1 MDFDLTAD
9 QKLFRAT
16 TREFLEK
23 EMPLT
28 RVRELADGGVGF
40 EADWWRRG
48 SELGWNALVVD
59 PAAGGDSISGEGL
72 VDACIVAEEMG
83 RLVSPG
89 PLIGANVVAAVL
101 SEAAN
106 ADEHAEVIAALMAGE
121 AVASWAVYEPGR
133 GWAPLAPT
141 VQAIRDGSGYVL
153 SGVKDRVDSGDQ
165 ADYFLVT
172 AVVAGA
178 DGAAGVDGAGGAD
191 GVVQFIVAA
200 GAAGVTVTGEQSLD
214 LVRRYARVA
223 FDGVRLP
230 ADSVVRPAGTV
241 EAAVNRQIQIAV
253 ALQCAETAGVVQR
266 VFEFTVQWAFD
277 RYSFGRPLASYQ
289 ALKHRFADMK
299 LWLEACLATSSAA
312 AHASARRA
320 ADADELASVAKSYV
334 GQRATD
340 IIQDCVQL
348 HGGIGVTWEH
358 DIHLYL
364 RRATVNR
371 AMFGSPS
378 EHRRR
383 LADILGV

>member
-9 QKLFRAT
+9 QRLFRST

-28 RVRELADGGVGF
+28 RVRELAEAGVGF
-40 EADWWRRG
+40 ESDWWRRG
-48 SELGWNALVVD
+48 SELGWNSMTVA
-59 PAAGGDSISGEGL
+59 PEAGGDSISGEGL
-72 VDACIVAEEMG
+72 VDTCIVAEEMG
-83 RLVSPG
+83 RLISPG
-89 PLIGANVVAAVL
+89 PLLGVNVVAAAL

-106 ADEHAEVIAALMAGE
+106 ADEYAEVIAALMAGE
-121 AVASWAVYEPGR
+121 AVASWAVYEPKR
-133 GWAPLAPT
+133 GFTPLAPQ
-141 VQAIRDGSGYVL
+141 VRAERDSAGYML
-153 SGVKDRVDSGDQ
+153 TGVKNRVDGGDQ
-165 ADYFLVT
+165 ADWFLVT
-172 AVVAGA
+172 AAGPDGLAQFLVPAGA
-178 DGAAGVDGAGGAD
+178 P
-191 GVVQFIVAA
+191 
-200 GAAGVTVTGEQSLD
+200 GVTVTAESSLD
-214 LVRRYARVA
+214 LVRHYARVEL
-223 FDGVRLP
+223 DGVVAPDGGMGGGGDGGMGGAGL
-230 ADSVVRPAGTV
+230 VRPAGPA
-241 EAAVNRQIQIAV
+241 EAAVNRQVQIAA
-253 ALQCAETAGVVQR
+253 ALQCAETAGAVQR

-299 LWLEACLATSSAA
+299 TWLEACLATAGTA
-312 AHASARRA
+312 AHAASLRTE
-320 ADADELASVAKSYV
+320 DADELASVAKSYV

-371 AMFGSPS
+371 AMFGTPG

>member
-28 RVRELADGGVGF
+28 RVRELASSGIGF
-40 EADWWRRG
+40 ESDWWKRG
-48 SELGWNALVVD
+48 SELGWNAMTVD

-89 PLIGANVVAAVL
+89 PLLGTNLVAAAL
-101 SEAAN
+101 SGAASA
-106 ADEHAEVIAALMAGE
+106 ADHAEVIAALMAGE
-121 AVASWAVYEPGR
+121 AVASWAVYEPR
-133 GWAPLAPT
+133 HGWAPLAPQ
-141 VQAIRDGSGYVL
+141 VQARPDGSGYVVT
-153 SGVKDRVDSGDQ
+153 GVKDRVDSGDQ

-172 AVVAGA
+172 AAA
-178 DGAAGVDGAGGAD
+178 PDGLVQLIVPAAAP
-191 GVVQFIVAA
+191 
-200 GAAGVTVTGEQSLD
+200 GVTVTRQHSLD
-214 LVRRYARVA
+214 LVRRYARVEL
-223 FDGVRLP
+223 DGVAVP
-230 ADSVVRPAGTV
+230 ATDVVSPAGSA
-241 EAAVNRQIQIAV
+241 ESAVNRQIQTAV
-253 ALQCAETAGVVQR
+253 ALQCAETAGAIER

-299 LWLEACLATSSAA
+299 LWLEACQATAGAA
-312 AHASARRA
+312 AHAA
-320 ADADELASVAKSYV
+320 AQQADDADELASVAKSYV

-340 IIQDCVQL
+340 LIQDCVQL

-371 AMFGSPS
+371 AMFGTPS

-383 LADILGV
+383 LADILGI

>member
-28 RVRELADGGVGF
+28 RVRELAGSGIGF
-40 EADWWRRG
+40 EPDWWRRG
-48 SELGWNALVVD
+48 SELGWNSLIVD

-89 PLIGANVVAAVL
+89 PLIGANVVAAAL

-106 ADEHAEVIAALMAGE
+106 VADHAEVIAALMAGE
-121 AVASWAVYEPGR
+121 AVASWAVYEPRR
-133 GWAPLAPT
+133 GWSPMTPT
-141 VQAIRDGSGYVL
+141 ARATLDGSGYVL
-153 SGVKDRVDSGDQ
+153 SGVKDRVDCGDQ
-165 ADYFLVT
+165 ADYFLV
-172 AVVAGA
+172 A
-178 DGAAGVDGAGGAD
+178 AAGPDELA
-191 GVVQFIVAA
+191 QFIVPAA
-200 GAAGVTVTGEQSLD
+200 APGVTVTAEQSLD
-214 LVRRYARVA
+214 LVRRYARVDM
-223 FDGVRLP
+223 DGVELP
-230 ADSVVRPAGTV
+230 ATSVVSPAGTV

-253 ALQCAETAGVVQR
+253 ALQCAETAGAIQR

-299 LWLEACLATSSAA
+299 LWLEACQATASAA
-312 AHASARRA
+312 AHATARRA
-320 ADADELASVAKSYV
+320 EEADELASVAKSYV

-340 IIQDCVQL
+340 IIQDCVQM

-371 AMFGSPS
+371 AMFGTPS

>member
-28 RVRELADGGVGF
+28 RVRELADNSIGF
-40 EADWWRRG
+40 EPDWWRRG
-48 SELGWNALVVD
+48 SELGWNSMIVD

-72 VDACIVAEEMG
+72 VDTCIVAEEMG
-83 RLVSPG
+83 RLASPG
-89 PLIGANVVAAVL
+89 PLLGSNLVGAAL
-101 SEAAN
+101 SEAVN
-106 ADEHAEVIAALMAGE
+106 AADHAEVISALMAGE
-121 AVASWAVYEPGR
+121 AVASWAVYEPRR
-133 GWAPLAPT
+133 GWSPLTPV
-141 VQAIRDGSGYVL
+141 VQASADGPGYVL
-153 SGVKDRVDSGDQ
+153 SGIKDRVDCGDQ

-172 AVVAGA
+172 AAGP
-178 DGAAGVDGAGGAD
+178 DGLA
-191 GVVQFIVAA
+191 QFIVPAA
-200 GAAGVTVTGEQSLD
+200 APGVTVTAEQSLD
-214 LVRRYARVA
+214 LVRRYARVEM
-223 FDGVRLP
+223 DGVRLP
-230 ADSVVRPAGTV
+230 AASVVSPAGPAQT
-241 EAAVNRQIQIAV
+241 AVNRQIQIAV
-253 ALQCAETAGVVQR
+253 ALQCAETAGAVQR

-299 LWLEACLATSSAA
+299 LWLEACQATASAA
-312 AHASARRA
+312 AHAAAQRA
-320 ADADELASVAKSYV
+320 EEADELASVAKSYV

-340 IIQDCVQL
+340 IIQDCVQM

-371 AMFGSPS
+371 TMFGTPS

>member
-1 MDFDLTAD
+1 MDFDLSAD

-28 RVRELADGGVGF
+28 RVRELADSGIGF
-40 EADWWRRG
+40 EPDWWKRG
-48 SELGWNALVVD
+48 SELGWNAMIVD

-89 PLIGANVVAAVL
+89 PMLGSNLVAAAL

-106 ADEHAEVIAALMAGE
+106 AADHAEVIAALMAGE
-121 AVASWAVYEPGR
+121 AVASWAVYEPR
-133 GWAPLAPT
+133 HGWSPLTPT
-141 VQAIRDGSGYVL
+141 LLATPDGSGYVL
-153 SGVKDRVDSGDQ
+153 SGVKDRVDCGDQ

-172 AVVAGA
+172 AAGP
-178 DGAAGVDGAGGAD
+178 DGLA
-191 GVVQFIVAA
+191 QFIVPAA
-200 GAAGVTVTGEQSLD
+200 APGVTVAAEQSLD
-214 LVRRYARVA
+214 LVRRYARVDM
-223 FDGVRLP
+223 DGVLLP
-230 ADSVVRPAGTV
+230 ATSVVSPAGAA

-253 ALQCAETAGVVQR
+253 ALQCAETAGAVQR

-299 LWLEACLATSSAA
+299 LWLEACQATASAA
-312 AHASARRA
+312 AHATARRA
-320 ADADELASVAKSYV
+320 EEADELASVAKSYV

-340 IIQDCVQL
+340 IIQDCVQM

-371 AMFGSPS
+371 AMFGTPS

>member
-1 MDFDLTAD
+1 MDYDLDAD

-16 TREFLEK
+16 TREFLDK

-28 RVRELADGGVGF
+28 RVRELADLGVGF
-40 EADWWRRG
+40 EPDWWKRG
-48 SELGWNALVVD
+48 CELGWNSMIVGSD
-59 PAAGGDSISGEGL
+59 WGGDSISGEGL
-72 VDACIVAEEMG
+72 VDTCIVAEEMG

-89 PLIGANVVAAVL
+89 PLLGANLVAAAL
-101 SEAAN
+101 GEAAN
-106 ADEHAEVIAALMAGE
+106 AADHADVIAALMAGE
-121 AVASWAVYEPGR
+121 AVASWAVYEPRR
-133 GWAPLAPT
+133 GWSPMTPA
-141 VQAIRDGSGYVL
+141 VQASADGSGYVL
-153 SGVKDRVDSGDQ
+153 SGVKDRVEAGDQ

-172 AVVAGA
+172 AAGPDGLAQFVVPAGA
-178 DGAAGVDGAGGAD
+178 P
-191 GVVQFIVAA
+191 
-200 GAAGVTVTGEQSLD
+200 GVTVTAEQSLD
-214 LVRRYARVA
+214 LVRRYARVEL
-223 FDGVRLP
+223 DGVRLP
-230 ADSVVRPAGTV
+230 AASVVSPADSA
-241 EAAVNRQIQIAV
+241 EAAVNRQVQIAV
-253 ALQCAETAGVVQR
+253 ALQCAETAGVVSR

-299 LWLEACLATSSAA
+299 LWLEAGAATASAA
-312 AHASARRA
+312 AHAA
-320 ADADELASVAKSYV
+320 AQRSDEADELASVAKSYV

-340 IIQDCVQL
+340 IIQDCVQM

-371 AMFGSPS
+371 AMYGTPS

>member
-1 MDFDLTAD
+1 MDYDLTAD

-28 RVRELADGGVGF
+28 RVRELADSGVGF
-40 EADWWRRG
+40 EPDWWRRG
-48 SELGWNALVVD
+48 SELGWNSMIVD

-72 VDACIVAEEMG
+72 VDTCIVAEEMG

-89 PLIGANVVAAVL
+89 PLLGTNLVAAAL

-106 ADEHAEVIAALMAGE
+106 AADHAGVISALMAGE
-121 AVASWAVYEPGR
+121 AVASWAVYEPRR
-133 GWAPLAPT
+133 GWSPLTPM
-141 VQAIRDGSGYVL
+141 VQATADGPGYVL
-153 SGVKDRVDSGDQ
+153 SGVKDRVEAGDQ

-172 AVVAGA
+172 AAGP
-178 DGAAGVDGAGGAD
+178 DGLM
-191 GVVQFIVAA
+191 QFIVPAA
-200 GAAGVTVTGEQSLD
+200 APGVTVTAEQSLD
-214 LVRRYARVA
+214 LVRRYARVDM
-223 FDGVRLP
+223 DGVRLP
-230 ADSVVRPAGTV
+230 GTSVVSPAGSAQT
-241 EAAVNRQIQIAV
+241 AVNRQVQIAV
-253 ALQCAETAGVVQR
+253 ALQCAETAGTIQR

-299 LWLEACLATSSAA
+299 LWLEACQATASAA
-312 AHASARRA
+312 AHAAARQ
-320 ADADELASVAKSYV
+320 ADEADELASVAKSYV

-340 IIQDCVQL
+340 IIQDCVQM

-371 AMFGSPS
+371 AMFGTPS

>member
-28 RVRELADGGVGF
+28 RVRELAGGGIGF
-40 EADWWRRG
+40 EPDWWKRG
-48 SELGWNALVVD
+48 SELGWNSMMVD

-89 PLIGANVVAAVL
+89 PLIGANLVAAAL

-106 ADEHAEVIAALMAGE
+106 AADHAEVIAALMAGE
-121 AVASWAVYEPGR
+121 AVASWAVYEPRR
-133 GWAPLAPT
+133 GWSPMTPT
-141 VQAIRDGSGYVL
+141 VQATSDGSGYVL
-153 SGVKDRVDSGDQ
+153 SGIKDRVDCGDQ

-172 AVVAGA
+172 AGGP
-178 DGAAGVDGAGGAD
+178 DGLA
-191 GVVQFIVAA
+191 QFIVPAA
-200 GAAGVTVTGEQSLD
+200 APGVTVIAEQSLD
-214 LVRRYARVA
+214 LVRRYARVDM
-223 FDGVRLP
+223 DGVVLP
-230 ADSVVRPAGTV
+230 ATSVVSPAGTV

-253 ALQCAETAGVVQR
+253 ALQCAETAGAIQR

-299 LWLEACLATSSAA
+299 LWLEACQATAGAA
-312 AHASARRA
+312 AHATARQA
-320 ADADELASVAKSYV
+320 EDADELASVAKSYV

-340 IIQDCVQL
+340 IIQDCVQM

-371 AMFGSPS
+371 AMFGTPS

>member
-28 RVRELADGGVGF
+28 RVRELASSGIGF
-40 EADWWRRG
+40 ESDWWKRG
-48 SELGWNALVVD
+48 SELGWNAMTVD

-89 PLIGANVVAAVL
+89 PLLGTNLVAAAL
-101 SEAAN
+101 SGAASA
-106 ADEHAEVIAALMAGE
+106 ADHAEVIAALMAGE
-121 AVASWAVYEPGR
+121 AVASWAVYEPR
-133 GWAPLAPT
+133 HGWAPLAPK
-141 VQAIRDGSGYVL
+141 VQASLDGSGYVVT
-153 SGVKDRVDSGDQ
+153 GVKDRVDSGDQ

-172 AVVAGA
+172 AAA
-178 DGAAGVDGAGGAD
+178 PDGLVQVIVPAAAP
-191 GVVQFIVAA
+191 
-200 GAAGVTVTGEQSLD
+200 GVTVTPQHSLD
-214 LVRRYARVA
+214 LVRRYARVEL
-223 FDGVRLP
+223 DGVAVP
-230 ADSVVRPAGTV
+230 ATDVVRPAGSA
-241 EAAVNRQIQIAV
+241 ESAVNRQIQTAV
-253 ALQCAETAGVVQR
+253 ALQCAETVGAIER

-299 LWLEACLATSSAA
+299 LWLEACQATAGAA
-312 AHASARRA
+312 AHAA
-320 ADADELASVAKSYV
+320 AQQADDADELASVAKSYV

-340 IIQDCVQL
+340 LIQDCVQL

-371 AMFGSPS
+371 AMFGTPS

-383 LADILGV
+383 LADILGI

>member
-9 QKLFRAT
+9 QRLFRST
-16 TREFLEK
+16 TRDFLEK

-40 EADWWRRG
+40 EPGWWRRG
-48 SELGWNALVVD
+48 SELGWNSMTVA
-59 PAAGGDSISGEGL
+59 PEAGGDSISGEGL
-72 VDACIVAEEMG
+72 VDTCIVAEEMG
-83 RLVSPG
+83 RLISPG
-89 PLIGANVVAAVL
+89 PLLGVNVVAAAL

-121 AVASWAVYEPGR
+121 AVASWAVYEPR
-133 GWAPLAPT
+133 GGFAPLAPR
-141 VQAIRDGSGYVL
+141 VRAVRDGSGYVL
-153 SGVKDRVDSGDQ
+153 SGVKDRVDGGDQ
-165 ADYFLVT
+165 ADWFLVT
-172 AVVAGA
+172 AAGPDGLAQFVVPAGA
-178 DGAAGVDGAGGAD
+178 P
-191 GVVQFIVAA
+191 
-200 GAAGVTVTGEQSLD
+200 GVTVTAEPSLD
-214 LVRRYARVA
+214 LVRHYARVEL
-223 FDGVRLP
+223 DGVAVP
-230 ADSVVRPAGTV
+230 GSGVVTPAGPA
-241 EAAVNRQIQIAV
+241 EAAVNRQVQIAA
-253 ALQCAETAGVVQR
+253 ALQCAETSGAVQR

-299 LWLEACLATSSAA
+299 TWLEACLATAGAA
-312 AHASARRA
+312 AHAASLRTE
-320 ADADELASVAKSYV
+320 DADELASVAKSYV

-371 AMFGSPS
+371 VMFGTPG

>member
-9 QKLFRAT
+9 QRLFRST
-16 TREFLEK
+16 TRDFLEK

-28 RVRELADGGVGF
+28 RVRELAEGGVGF
-40 EADWWRRG
+40 EPDWWRRG
-48 SELGWNALVVD
+48 SELGWNSMTVA
-59 PAAGGDSISGEGL
+59 PEAGGDSISGEGL
-72 VDACIVAEEMG
+72 VDTCIVAEEMG

-89 PLIGANVVAAVL
+89 PLLGVNVVAAAL

-121 AVASWAVYEPGR
+121 AVASWAVYEPKR
-133 GWAPLAPT
+133 GFTPLAPQ
-141 VQAIRDGSGYVL
+141 VRAERDSAGYML
-153 SGVKDRVDSGDQ
+153 TGVKDRVDGGDQ
-165 ADYFLVT
+165 ADWFLVT
-172 AVVAGA
+172 AAGPDGLAQFVVPAGA
-178 DGAAGVDGAGGAD
+178 P
-191 GVVQFIVAA
+191 
-200 GAAGVTVTGEQSLD
+200 GVTVTAEPSLD
-214 LVRRYARVA
+214 LVRHYARVEL
-223 FDGVRLP
+223 DGVAVRG
-230 ADSVVRPAGTV
+230 SGVVTPAGPA
-241 EAAVNRQIQIAV
+241 EAAVNRQVQIAA
-253 ALQCAETAGVVQR
+253 ALQCAETAGAVLR

-299 LWLEACLATSSAA
+299 TWLEACLATAGTA
-312 AHASARRA
+312 AHAASLRTE
-320 ADADELASVAKSYV
+320 DADELASVAKSYV

-371 AMFGSPS
+371 VMFGTPG

>member
-28 RVRELADGGVGF
+28 RVRDLAGSGIGF
-40 EADWWRRG
+40 ERDWWKRG
-48 SELGWNALVVD
+48 SELGWNSMVVD
-59 PAAGGDSISGEGL
+59 PAAGGDSISGEGV

-89 PLIGANVVAAVL
+89 PLIGANVVAAAL

-106 ADEHAEVIAALMAGE
+106 AADHAEVIADLMAGE
-121 AVASWAVYEPGR
+121 AVASWAVYEPRR
-133 GWAPLAPT
+133 GWSPMTPT
-141 VQAIRDGSGYVL
+141 VRATSDGSGYIL
-153 SGVKDRVDSGDQ
+153 SGVKDRVDCGDQ

-172 AVVAGA
+172 AAGL
-178 DGAAGVDGAGGAD
+178 DGPA
-191 GVVQFIVAA
+191 QFIVPAA
-200 GAAGVTVTGEQSLD
+200 APGVTVTAEQSLD
-214 LVRRYARVA
+214 LVRRYARVDM
-223 FDGVRLP
+223 DGVELP
-230 ADSVVRPAGTV
+230 ATSVVNPAGTA

-253 ALQCAETAGVVQR
+253 ALQCAETAGAIQR

-299 LWLEACLATSSAA
+299 LWLEACQATAGAA
-312 AHASARRA
+312 AHATARHA
-320 ADADELASVAKSYV
+320 EEANELASVAKSYV

-340 IIQDCVQL
+340 IIQDCVQM

-371 AMFGSPS
+371 AMFGTPS

>member
-28 RVRELADGGVGF
+28 RVRELADRGIGF
-40 EADWWRRG
+40 EPDWWKRG
-48 SELGWNALVVD
+48 SELGWSSMVVD

-89 PLIGANVVAAVL
+89 PLIGANVVAAAL
-101 SEAAN
+101 SEAADV
-106 ADEHAEVIAALMAGE
+106 ADHAEVIAALMAGE
-121 AVASWAVYEPGR
+121 AVASWAVYEPRR
-133 GWAPLAPT
+133 GWSPMTPT
-141 VQAIRDGSGYVL
+141 VRATSDGSGYVL
-153 SGVKDRVDSGDQ
+153 SGVKDRVDCGDQ

-172 AVVAGA
+172 AAGP
-178 DGAAGVDGAGGAD
+178 DGLA
-191 GVVQFIVAA
+191 QFIVPAA
-200 GAAGVTVTGEQSLD
+200 APGVTVAAEQSLD
-214 LVRRYARVA
+214 LVRRYARVDM
-223 FDGVRLP
+223 DGVELP
-230 ADSVVRPAGTV
+230 ATSMVSPAGTV

-253 ALQCAETAGVVQR
+253 ALQCAETAGAIQR

-299 LWLEACLATSSAA
+299 LWLEACQATAGAA
-312 AHASARRA
+312 AHATARQYEE
-320 ADADELASVAKSYV
+320 ADELASVAKSYV

-340 IIQDCVQL
+340 IIQDCVQM

-371 AMFGSPS
+371 AMFGTPS

>member
-28 RVRELADGGVGF
+28 RVRELAGSGIGF
-40 EADWWRRG
+40 EPDWWKRG
-48 SELGWNALVVD
+48 SELGWNSLIVD
-59 PAAGGDSISGEGL
+59 PAAGGDSLSGEGL

-89 PLIGANVVAAVL
+89 PLIGANVVAAAL

-106 ADEHAEVIAALMAGE
+106 VADHAEVIAALMAGE
-121 AVASWAVYEPGR
+121 AVASWAVYEPRR
-133 GWAPLAPT
+133 GWSPMTPA
-141 VQAIRDGSGYVL
+141 VQATSDGAGYVL
-153 SGVKDRVDSGDQ
+153 SGVKDRVDCGDQ
-165 ADYFLVT
+165 ADYFLIT
-172 AVVAGA
+172 
-178 DGAAGVDGAGGAD
+178 AAGPDGLA
-191 GVVQFIVAA
+191 QFIVPAA
-200 GAAGVTVTGEQSLD
+200 APGVTVTAEQSLD
-214 LVRRYARVA
+214 LVRRYARVDM
-223 FDGVRLP
+223 DGVELP
-230 ADSVVRPAGTV
+230 ATSVVSPAGTV

-253 ALQCAETAGVVQR
+253 ALQCAETAGVIQR

-299 LWLEACLATSSAA
+299 LWLEACQATAGAA
-312 AHASARRA
+312 AHATARQA
-320 ADADELASVAKSYV
+320 EEADELASVAKSYV

-340 IIQDCVQL
+340 IIQDCVQM

-371 AMFGSPS
+371 AMFGTPS

>member
-28 RVRELADGGVGF
+28 RVRELADNSIGF
-40 EADWWRRG
+40 EPDWWRRG
-48 SELGWNALVVD
+48 SELGWNSMIVD

-72 VDACIVAEEMG
+72 VDTCIVAEEMG

-89 PLIGANVVAAVL
+89 PLLGSNLVGAAL
-101 SEAAN
+101 SEAVN
-106 ADEHAEVIAALMAGE
+106 AADHAEVISALMAGE
-121 AVASWAVYEPGR
+121 AVASWAVYEPRR
-133 GWAPLAPT
+133 GWSPLTPV
-141 VQAIRDGSGYVL
+141 VQASADGPGYVL
-153 SGVKDRVDSGDQ
+153 SGIKDRVDCGDQ

-172 AVVAGA
+172 AAGP
-178 DGAAGVDGAGGAD
+178 DGLA
-191 GVVQFIVAA
+191 QFIVPAA
-200 GAAGVTVTGEQSLD
+200 APGVTVTAEQSLD
-214 LVRRYARVA
+214 LVRRYARVEM
-223 FDGVRLP
+223 DGVRLP
-230 ADSVVRPAGTV
+230 AASVVSPAGPAQT
-241 EAAVNRQIQIAV
+241 AVNRQIQIAV
-253 ALQCAETAGVVQR
+253 ALQCAETAGAVQR

-299 LWLEACLATSSAA
+299 LWLEACQATASAA
-312 AHASARRA
+312 AHAAAQRA
-320 ADADELASVAKSYV
+320 EEADELASVAKSYV

-340 IIQDCVQL
+340 IIQDCVQM

-371 AMFGSPS
+371 TMFGTPS

>member
-28 RVRELADGGVGF
+28 RVRELADSGIGF
-40 EADWWRRG
+40 APDWWQRG
-48 SELGWNALVVD
+48 SELGWNAMLVD

-89 PLIGANVVAAVL
+89 PLLGTNLVAAAL

-106 ADEHAEVIAALMAGE
+106 AGDHAEVIAALMAGE
-121 AVASWAVYEPGR
+121 AVASWAVYEPQR
-133 GWAPLAPT
+133 GWAPLTPT
-141 VQAIRDGSGYVL
+141 VQATSDGSDYVL
-153 SGVKDRVDSGDQ
+153 SGVKDRVDCGDQ

-172 AVVAGA
+172 AAGP
-178 DGAAGVDGAGGAD
+178 DGLA
-191 GVVQFIVAA
+191 QFIVPAA
-200 GAAGVTVTGEQSLD
+200 APGVTVTAEQSLD
-214 LVRRYARVA
+214 LVRRYARVEM
-223 FDGVRLP
+223 DGVRLP
-230 ADSVVRPAGTV
+230 ATCVVSPARPA
-241 EAAVNRQIQIAV
+241 EAAVNRQVQIAV
-253 ALQCAETAGVVQR
+253 AIQCAETAGAVQR

-299 LWLEACLATSSAA
+299 LWLEACQATAGAA
-312 AHASARRA
+312 AHATARQA
-320 ADADELASVAKSYV
+320 EDADELVSVAKSYV

-340 IIQDCVQL
+340 IIQDCVQM

-371 AMFGSPS
+371 TMFGTPG

-383 LADILGV
+383 LADLLGV

>member
-28 RVRELADGGVGF
+28 RIRELAGRGIGF
-40 EADWWRRG
+40 EPDWWKRG
-48 SELGWNALVVD
+48 SELGWNSLTVD

-89 PLIGANVVAAVL
+89 PLIGANVVAATL

-106 ADEHAEVIAALMAGE
+106 VADHAEVIAALMAGE
-121 AVASWAVYEPGR
+121 AVASWAVYEPRR
-133 GWAPLAPT
+133 GWSPMTPAVRATP
-141 VQAIRDGSGYVL
+141 DGSGYVL
-153 SGVKDRVDSGDQ
+153 SGVKDRVDCGDQ

-172 AVVAGA
+172 AAGP
-178 DGAAGVDGAGGAD
+178 DGLA
-191 GVVQFIVAA
+191 QFIVPAA
-200 GAAGVTVTGEQSLD
+200 APGVTVTAEESLD
-214 LVRRYARVA
+214 LVRRYARVDM
-223 FDGVRLP
+223 DGVELP
-230 ADSVVRPAGTV
+230 ATSAVRPPGTD

-253 ALQCAETAGVVQR
+253 ALQCAETAGAIQR

-299 LWLEACLATSSAA
+299 LWLEACQATAGAA
-312 AHASARRA
+312 AHATARRA
-320 ADADELASVAKSYV
+320 EEADELASVAKSYV

-340 IIQDCVQL
+340 IIQDCVQM

-383 LADILGV
+383 LADILGI

>member
-28 RVRELADGGVGF
+28 RVRELAGSGIGF

-48 SELGWNALVVD
+48 SELGWNAMVVD

-89 PLIGANVVAAVL
+89 PLIGANVVAAAL
-101 SEAAN
+101 GEAAN
-106 ADEHAEVIAALMAGE
+106 AGEHAEVISALMAGE
-121 AVASWAVYEPGR
+121 AVASWAVYEPGH
-133 GWAPLAPT
+133 GWSPLAPA
-141 VQAIRDGSGYVL
+141 VQATRDGPGYVL

-172 AVVAGA
+172 AAGPDGVAQFVVPAGA
-178 DGAAGVDGAGGAD
+178 PG
-191 GVVQFIVAA
+191 I
-200 GAAGVTVTGEQSLD
+200 TVTAEQSLD
-214 LVRRYARVA
+214 LVRRYARVDL
-223 FDGVRLP
+223 DGVHVP
-230 ADSVVRPAGTV
+230 ADGVVSPAGTI
-241 EAAVNRQIQIAV
+241 EAAVDRQIQIAV
-253 ALQCAETAGVVQR
+253 ALQCAETAGAVQR

-299 LWLEACLATSSAA
+299 LWLEASLATASAA
-312 AHASARRA
+312 AHAAARRD

>member
-28 RVRELADGGVGF
+28 RVRELAGSGIGF
-40 EADWWRRG
+40 EADWWKRG
-48 SELGWNALVVD
+48 SELGWNSMIID

-72 VDACIVAEEMG
+72 VDTCIVAEEMG

-89 PLIGANVVAAVL
+89 PLLGTNLVAAAL

-106 ADEHAEVIAALMAGE
+106 AADHAEVISALMAGE
-121 AVASWAVYEPGR
+121 AVASWAVYEPR
-133 GWAPLAPT
+133 HGWAPLTPT
-141 VQAIRDGSGYVL
+141 VQATASGSGYVL

-172 AVVAGA
+172 AAA
-178 DGAAGVDGAGGAD
+178 PDGLA
-191 GVVQFIVAA
+191 QFIVPAA
-200 GAAGVTVTGEQSLD
+200 ATGVTVTAGQSLD
-214 LVRRYARVA
+214 LVRRYARVDM
-223 FDGVRLP
+223 DGVQLP
-230 ADSVVRPAGTV
+230 GASLVRPAGAA

-253 ALQCAETAGVVQR
+253 ALQCAETAGTVQR

-299 LWLEACLATSSAA
+299 LWLEACQATAGAA
-312 AHASARRA
+312 AHATARRA
-320 ADADELASVAKSYV
+320 EDADELASVAKSYV

-340 IIQDCVQL
+340 IIQDCVQM

-383 LADILGV
+383 LADILGI

>member
-28 RVRELADGGVGF
+28 RVRELAGSGIGF
-40 EADWWRRG
+40 EPDWWKRG
-48 SELGWNALVVD
+48 SELGWNSMIID

-83 RLVSPG
+83 RLVAPG
-89 PLIGANVVAAVL
+89 PLIGTNVVAASL

-106 ADEHAEVIAALMAGE
+106 VADHAEVIAALMAGE
-121 AVASWAVYEPGR
+121 AVASWAVYEPRR
-133 GWAPLAPT
+133 GWSPMTPT
-141 VQAIRDGSGYVL
+141 VQAFPDGSGYVL
-153 SGVKDRVDSGDQ
+153 SGVKDRVDCGDQ

-172 AVVAGA
+172 AAGP
-178 DGAAGVDGAGGAD
+178 DGLA
-191 GVVQFIVAA
+191 QFIVPAA
-200 GAAGVTVTGEQSLD
+200 APGVTVTAEQSLD
-214 LVRRYARVA
+214 LVRRYARVDM
-223 FDGVRLP
+223 DGAELP
-230 ADSVVRPAGTV
+230 AASAVSPAGTV

-253 ALQCAETAGVVQR
+253 ALQCAETAGAIQR

-277 RYSFGRPLASYQ
+277 RYSFGRPLSSYQ

-299 LWLEACLATSSAA
+299 LWLEACQATASAA
-312 AHASARRA
+312 AHATARRA
-320 ADADELASVAKSYV
+320 EEADELASVAKSYV

-340 IIQDCVQL
+340 IIQDCVQM

-371 AMFGSPS
+371 AMFGTPS

>member
-28 RVRELADGGVGF
+28 RVRALAESGIGF
-40 EADWWRRG
+40 EPDWWKRG
-48 SELGWNALVVD
+48 SELGWNSMVVD

-89 PLIGANVVAAVL
+89 PLIGANVVAATL

-106 ADEHAEVIAALMAGE
+106 AADHAELIAALMAGE
-121 AVASWAVYEPGR
+121 AVASWAVYEPRR

-141 VQAIRDGSGYVL
+141 VQATADGSGYVL
-153 SGVKDRVDSGDQ
+153 SGVKDRVDCGDQ

-172 AVVAGA
+172 AAGP
-178 DGAAGVDGAGGAD
+178 AGPA
-191 GVVQFIVAA
+191 QFIVPAA
-200 GAAGVTVTGEQSLD
+200 APGVTVTAERSLD
-214 LVRRYARVA
+214 VVRRYARM
-223 FDGVRLP
+223 DMEGVELP
-230 ADSVVRPAGTV
+230 ATSAVNPAGTV

-253 ALQCAETAGVVQR
+253 ALQCAEIAGAIQR

-299 LWLEACLATSSAA
+299 LWLEACQATAGAA
-312 AHASARRA
+312 AHASAQHA
-320 ADADELASVAKSYV
+320 EDADELASVAKSYV
-334 GQRATD
+334 GQKATD
-340 IIQDCVQL
+340 LIQDCVQL

-371 AMFGSPS
+371 AMFGTPS

-383 LADILGV
+383 LADILGI